1 MPEVLLIYIESV
13 TYSNFLS
20 FSINRSELTK
30 LTLDQILDSNGTFN
44 FFGLTF
50 FGPLII
56 FLSSDFLFIRSSGF
70 GLSYQLE
77 NKLLSLTALTITAWG
92 MSYNYFLKW
101 QPCHF
106 PVMVFCLFWPP
117 KIFPV
122 SFLIYASFLIP

>member
-30 LTLDQILDSNGTFN
+30 LTLDRILGSKR
-44 FFGLTF
+44 FFQF
-50 FGPLII
+50 YWSYVFGPLII
-56 FLSSDFLFIRSSGF
+56 FLSSGFLFIRSSGF

-92 MSYNYFLKW
+92 MS
-101 QPCHF
+101 
-106 PVMVFCLFWPP
+106 
-117 KIFPV
+117 
-122 SFLIYASFLIP
+122 